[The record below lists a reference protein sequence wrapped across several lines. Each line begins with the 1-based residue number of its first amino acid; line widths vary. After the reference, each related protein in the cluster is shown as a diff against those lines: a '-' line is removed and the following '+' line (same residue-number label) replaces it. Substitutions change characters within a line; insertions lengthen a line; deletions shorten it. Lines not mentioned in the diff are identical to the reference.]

1 MMRSAVGRLA
11 GVLLLALLGGC
22 AAESLQLNEQAEA
35 RAEAAGM
42 QRALVQTDGFVLT
55 SFYRITRA
63 DQPLTV
69 YIEGDG
75 FAWRT
80 RTQPSLDPTPRKA
93 VGLALATADP
103 ASNVLYLARPC
114 QFTPMSA
121 NPQCTMAYWTGK
133 RFAESVIAAMNQAVS
148 HYAKRVPGQPI
159 HLVGFSGGAAV
170 AALIAA
176 RRDDVVSLRT
186 VAGNLDMD
194 EVNRIHRVSAMPES
208 LNAIDVAPRLS
219 GLAQVHY
226 SGGDD
231 TVVPLDI
238 AQRFIKASGGRC
250 VHVHLVP
257 GLAHDGDWQRLWP
270 GFLNDPLPC
279 SDSQR

>member
-11 GVLLLALLGGC
+11 GVLLLTLLGGC
-22 AAESLQLNEQAEA
+22 AAEPLQLNEQAEA

-55 SFYRITRA
+55 SFYRITRP
-63 DQPLTV
+63 DQSLTV

-93 VGLALATADP
+93 VGLTLATADP

-121 NPQCTMAYWTGK
+121 NPQCTVAYWTGK
-133 RFAESVIAAMNQAVS
+133 RFAEPVIAAMNQAVS
-148 HYAKRVPGQPI
+148 HYARRVPGQPI

-194 EVNRIHRVSAMPES
+194 EVNRIHRVSPMPES

-219 GLAQVHY
+219 GLVQVHY
-226 SGGDD
+226 SGSDD
-231 TVVPLDI
+231 TVVPVDI

-250 VHVHLVP
+250 AQVRRVQ

-270 GFLNDPLPC
+270 GFLKDPLPC

>member
-1 MMRSAVGRLA
+1 MRGLAGRLMG
-11 GVLLLALLGGC
+11 GVLLALLGGC

-35 RAEAAGM
+35 RAEAVGM

-55 SFYRITRA
+55 SFYRITRP

-80 RTQPSLDPTPRKA
+80 RTQPSQDPTPRKA

-121 NPQCTMAYWTGK
+121 NPRCAVTYWTGK
-133 RFAESVIAAMNQAVS
+133 RFAEPVIAAMNQAVS
-148 HYAKRVPGQPI
+148 DYAKRLPGQPI
-159 HLVGFSGGAAV
+159 HLVGFSGGGAV

-176 RRDDVVSLRT
+176 RRDDVASLRT

-226 SGGDD
+226 SGSDD
-231 TVVPLDI
+231 TVVPVEI
-238 AQRFIKASGGRC
+238 AQRFIKASGDRC
-250 VHVHLVP
+250 AQLRRVP

-270 GFLNDPLPC
+270 SFLNDPLPC